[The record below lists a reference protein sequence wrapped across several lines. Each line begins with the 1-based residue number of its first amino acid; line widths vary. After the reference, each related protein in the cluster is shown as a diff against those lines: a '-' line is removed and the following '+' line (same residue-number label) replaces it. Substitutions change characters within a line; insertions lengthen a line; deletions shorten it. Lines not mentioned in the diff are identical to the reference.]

1 MKGCTMSYE
10 MAIKVLSS
18 DSATKAEV
26 EEALEVI
33 GA

>member
-1 MKGCTMSYE
+1 MSYE
-10 MAIKVLSS
+10 VAIRVLAATSS
-18 DSATKAEV
+18 TKAEV

>member
-1 MKGCTMSYE
+1 MSYE
-10 MAIKVLSS
+10 MAIIVLSS
-18 DSATKAEV
+18 NSATKAEV

>member
-1 MKGCTMSYE
+1 MSYE
-10 MAIKVLSS
+10 MAITILAS
-18 DSATKAEV
+18 DTATKAEV